1 MNHHNN
7 SWLSQFR
14 SLHPPPNTPN
24 QRTPLWHLLSA
35 KRRHPPAVSSALAAN
50 ATTRTHSGNQ
60 YDNIMVQEAA
70 STLEHIL
77 LEIQTDVATL
87 MKDRGENVRKEGND
101 DESASTATAAAA
113 FVTTNE
119 ESVLSRWDISIATVR
134 ECIRPLQRYLLHHT
148 NEENDDDDN
157 MYDRWSLL
165 LDEAH
170 MVLWLHPYVTS
181 SSSSSLLLQ
190 QQWQNHSVVQCITAS
205 IQRTIHTINTTT
217 TMLDLFLYDHHHHLH
232 DVEDDNDDD
241 RNTAAVVIT
250 VPTTILELPRVLR
263 QCVVG
268 RQRRRT
274 RSPGNGSFVRQQ
286 QQQQQYDILLIYLWC
301 QLATDTMPIATVTP
315 TSSSPTPPPQLE
327 WNEHLYQH
335 ILQYTQYRP
344 ISSYNTLLQA
354 TMAMY
359 QYDQYLLDG
368 RMVLPPPTLSMI
380 QNSFFNLHDK
390 YVFFWWWCM
399 LPHYSSVE
407 MSHGYT
413 IHFQTY
419 LTIFFVDLLS
429 WC

>member
-14 SLHPPPNTPN
+14 SLHPPPNT
-24 QRTPLWHLLSA
+24 LLSA

-50 ATTRTHSGNQ
+50 ATTRTHSGSQ
-60 YDNIMVQEAA
+60 YDKVMVQEAA

-87 MKDRGENVRKEGND
+87 MNDRGENVRKEGND
-101 DESASTATAAAA
+101 DESASTAAAAA
-113 FVTTNE
+113 DFVTTNE
-119 ESVLSRWDISIATVR
+119 ERVLNRWDIATVR
-134 ECIRPLQRYLLHHT
+134 ECIRPLQRYLLHRH
-148 NEENDDDDN
+148 NYEENGDADDDDDN

-181 SSSSSLLLQ
+181 SPSSLLLQQQ

-217 TMLDLFLYDHHHHLH
+217 TMLDLFLYDNDRHHLLP
-232 DVEDDNDDD
+232 DEDYDNDDD

-268 RQRRRT
+268 RQRRR
-274 RSPGNGSFVRQQ
+274 SPGNGSFVRQQ
-286 QQQQQYDILLIYLWC
+286 QQQQQYDILLLYLWC
-301 QLATDTMPIATVTP
+301 QLATDTMPISTVATP
-315 TSSSPTPPPQLE
+315 SPSSPPPPRLE

-344 ISSYNTLLQA
+344 LSSYNTLLQT

-359 QYDQYLLDG
+359 QYDQYFLDG

-390 YVFFWWWCM
+390 YVCLGGGVCCLII
-399 LPHYSSVE
+399 LP
-407 MSHGYT
+407 
-413 IHFQTY
+413 
-419 LTIFFVDLLS
+419 
-429 WC
+429 WR

>member
-1 MNHHNN
+1 MNHHHNN

-14 SLHPPPNTPN
+14 SLHPPPPPNTPKL
-24 QRTPLWHLLSA
+24 TPLLHLLSA
-35 KRRHPPAVSSALAAN
+35 KRRHPPAVSSTIAATN
-50 ATTRTHSGNQ
+50 AHSGSQ
-60 YDNIMVQEAA
+60 YDNVMVQEAA

-101 DESASTATAAAA
+101 DDESASTAAVSD

-119 ESVLSRWDISIATVR
+119 ERVLNRWDIATVR
-134 ECIRPLQRYLLHHT
+134 ECIRPLQRYLLHHCT
-148 NEENDDDDN
+148 EEIGDDDDDVN

-181 SSSSSLLLQ
+181 SLLLLQ
-190 QQWQNHSVVQCITAS
+190 QQKLQNHSVVQSITAS

-217 TMLDLFLYDHHHHLH
+217 TMLDLFLYDHHHHLLP
-232 DVEDDNDDD
+232 DDDDNDDD

-268 RQRRRT
+268 RPRRRRRT
-274 RSPGNGSFVRQQ
+274 RGNGSFVRQQQQ

-301 QLATDTMPIATVTP
+301 QLATDTMPIATVTTTP
-315 TSSSPTPPPQLE
+315 TSPQLE

-368 RMVLPPPTLSMI
+368 RMALPPPTLSMI

-390 YVFFWWWCM
+390 YVCLGGGVCSALFIHGDESWLHNTFPNISHYFFC
-399 LPHYSSVE
+399 
-407 MSHGYT
+407 
-413 IHFQTY
+413 
-419 LTIFFVDLLS
+419 
-429 WC
+429 

>member
-14 SLHPPPNTPN
+14 SLHPPPPPNTPKLS
-24 QRTPLWHLLSA
+24 PLLHLLSA
-35 KRRHPPAVSSALAAN
+35 KRRHPPAVSTAIAAN
-50 ATTRTHSGNQ
+50 AATRTHSGNK

-87 MKDRGENVRKEGND
+87 MKDRSENARKEGND
-101 DESASTATAAAA
+101 DDGIASTAAAAAAAAADADADA

-119 ESVLSRWDISIATVR
+119 ERVLSRWDISIATVR
-134 ECIRPLQRYLLHHT
+134 ECIRPLQRYLLHHN
-148 NEENDDDDN
+148 NEENGDDDDVN

-181 SSSSSLLLQ
+181 SSLLLQ
-190 QQWQNHSVVQCITAS
+190 QKLQNHSVVQSITAS

-217 TMLDLFLYDHHHHLH
+217 TMLDLFLYGNHLLP
-232 DVEDDNDDD
+232 DDDDNDDD
-241 RNTAAVVIT
+241 KRNTAAVVLTI
-250 VPTTILELPRVLR
+250 PTTILELPRVLR

-268 RQRRRT
+268 RPRRRRT
-274 RSPGNGSFVRQQ
+274 RGNGSFVRQQ
-286 QQQQQYDILLIYLWC
+286 QQQQQYDILLIYLLC
-301 QLATDTMPIATVTP
+301 QLATDTLPIVTT
-315 TSSSPTPPPQLE
+315 TSTSPTPPPQLE

-368 RMVLPPPTLSMI
+368 RMVLPTLSMI

-390 YVFFWWWCM
+390 YVCLGGGVCCLII
-399 LPHYSSVE
+399 LP
-407 MSHGYT
+407 
-413 IHFQTY
+413 
-419 LTIFFVDLLS
+419 
-429 WC
+429 WR